1 MDLNGPTRTRSN
13 HDFKNRPRAART
25 NYFKFSFF
33 NRYVNDNSLVHNS
46 PSSLNCFKTRLFN
59 YFLTSHILLFLTV
72 FGFFSFFVSY
82 LSSSSS
88 FFFFLHN
95 VQLYTVLRHSLLIV
109 LSFSFAGRAVFIS
122 EFNFPLLLSFTY
134 CAFI

>member
-1 MDLNGPTRTRSN
+1 MEFEFARNKQASKQANVPLSHMNGPTRTRSN

-82 LSSSSS
+82 LSSFSS
-88 FFFFLHN
+88 FFFSYIMYS
-95 VQLYTVLRHSLLIV
+95 YTPYLDIL
-109 LSFSFAGRAVFIS
+109 F
-122 EFNFPLLLSFTY
+122 
-134 CAFI
+134 

>member
-1 MDLNGPTRTRSN
+1 MAQQELEVTMT
-13 HDFKNRPRAART
+13 
-25 NYFKFSFF
+25 
-33 NRYVNDNSLVHNS
+33 L
-46 PSSLNCFKTRLFN
+46 KTGLEQQGQTILN

-82 LSSSSS
+82 LSSFSS

-122 EFNFPLLLSFTY
+122 EFSFPLLLSFTY